1 MGEAVCFIDASN
13 IIRSGR
19 VNYELDFAAFRDLV
33 SRKYLDCSFFYHG
46 AIDLGKYYQVHD
58 WGTHDYVDLN
68 ELELLANEQN
78 PDAKKMDKQL
88 GFLREIEHKGYAVF
102 CKPLKCVGGKHKG
115 DCDINIAIH
124 AMRLLH
130 SDIDSFIFLSG
141 DGDLL
146 PLLREITAQGKQVQL
161 FSFTNST
168 ARELRQFLQG
178 NWVNLGPLRDKC
190 EYIKKKR
197 PE

>member
-13 IIRSGR
+13 IVRSGR
-19 VNYELDFAAFRDLV
+19 MNYELDFAAFKDLV
-33 SRKYLDCSFFYHG
+33 SRKCSNCSFLYYG
-46 AIDLGKYYQVHD
+46 AIDLGRYYQAHN
-58 WGTHDYVDLN
+58 WSKHDYVDLN
-68 ELELLANEQN
+68 KLELLANEQS
-78 PDAKKMDKQL
+78 PDAKKIGKQL
-88 GFLREIEHKGYAVF
+88 GFLKKIEYKGYTVF

-124 AMRLLH
+124 AMRLLR

-146 PLLREITAQGKQVQL
+146 PLLREISKQGKQVQL
-161 FSFTNST
+161 FSFKNST

-178 NWVNLGPLRDKC
+178 NWVNLGPLRDKF
-190 EYIKKKR
+190 EYIKEKR